1 MTTVSARLATVL
13 AAHVDQA
20 FALMGNGN
28 AWFLD
33 ALRTTDM
40 RITAVRHETA
50 TVASADAYHRV
61 CGRVGLAT
69 MTYGP
74 GFTNT
79 VTSLA
84 EAAQARTPL
93 LVVAGAAPTTGPR
106 PWDVDQT
113 AIAAAVGVP
122 TYTVDAGTPGRVA
135 VEALHHALAR
145 RTPVILA
152 LPYDLVNAPTAE
164 DDDVPA
170 LPALPTPPGP
180 GGADVAR
187 VAEVL
192 GAAARPLILAG
203 RGAKAAAVQVRE
215 LADRLGAVT
224 ASSAPARGLF
234 AGRPY
239 DLGVAGGFAS
249 VPSAELIHA
258 ADVVLA
264 VGAGLNQFTTAF
276 GQAFAPHARVI
287 QVDLAEH
294 ALHPAVTD
302 VVRGD
307 ASIVVRALAD
317 ELADHPRPDRPWGGA
332 AETARDGRLIFEREP
347 GERAAPDGRLDP
359 RSVMRRLDAVLP
371 ADRVVVSDGG
381 HFIGWANTYLDLPAA
396 DSITLVGTAFQS
408 IGLGFPSA
416 PGAAAA
422 RPDATVVVVTG
433 DGGGLMGLPDLD
445 SLARAAASAIVLVF
459 NDAAYGAEVHQY
471 GSQGLDQDIMLID
484 EVDFARVATGFGCA
498 SAVVRTFDDLDAIEA
513 WVADGAR
520 GTFVADLRVSREVV
534 APYILEI
541 IEATLKAPKPGDP
554 SSAEAA
560 GALTE
565 A

>member
-1 MTTVSARLATVL
+1 MTSVSARLATVL
-13 AAHVDQA
+13 ADHVDQA

-61 CGRVGLAT
+61 SGRIAVAT
-69 MTYGP
+69 TTYGP
-74 GFTNT
+74 GFTNAM
-79 VTSLA
+79 TSLA

-93 LVVAGAAPTTGPR
+93 VLVTGAAPTTGQR

-113 AIAAAVGVP
+113 ALAAAVGVP
-122 TYTVDAGTPGRVA
+122 TFTLDAEAPGRIA
-135 VEALHHALAR
+135 VQALHHARAHR
-145 RTPVILA
+145 VPVVLA
-152 LPYDLVNAPTAE
+152 LPYDLVNAPSDESE
-164 DDDVPA
+164 DVAA
-170 LPALPTPPGP
+170 LPFLLPPSPPED
-180 GGADVAR
+180 AVVAR
-187 VAEVL
+187 IAEL
-192 GAAARPLILAG
+192 LEGAARPLILAG
-203 RGAKAAAVQVRE
+203 RGAKAAGGDLGT
-215 LADRLGAVT
+215 LADRLGALT
-224 ASSAPARGLF
+224 ASSAPARGTF
-234 AGRPY
+234 AGRAY

-249 VPSAELIHA
+249 TRSAELIRA
-258 ADVVLA
+258 ADVVLV

-276 GQAFAPHARVI
+276 GQAFAADARVV
-287 QVDLAEH
+287 QVDLADH
-294 ALHPAVTD
+294 ALHAAVTD

-307 ASIVVRALAD
+307 AQVVVRALLD
-317 ELADHPRPDRPWGGA
+317 ELGPGQQPAQPWGGA
-332 AETARDGRLIFEREP
+332 AEAARDGRLTFDREP
-347 GERAAPDGRLDP
+347 GEQAAPDGRLDP
-359 RSVMRRLDAVLP
+359 RSVMRRLDEVLP

-381 HFIGWANTYLDLPAA
+381 HFIGWANAYLQLPAA

-408 IGLGFPSA
+408 IGLGLPSA
-416 PGAAAA
+416 PGVAAG

-445 SLARAAASAIVLVF
+445 SLARTAASALVLVF

-471 GSQGLDQDIMLID
+471 GSQGLDQGIMLID
-484 EVDFARVATGFGCA
+484 EVDFAHVAAGLGCE
-498 SAVVRTFDDLDAIEA
+498 SAVVRTFADLDAVEA
-513 WVADGAR
+513 WVAGGAR
-520 GTFVADLRVSREVV
+520 GTFVADLRISRDVV

-554 SSAEAA
+554 ASTDAA
-560 GALTE
+560 GALAE

>member
-1 MTTVSARLATVL
+1 MTTVSERLATVL

-61 CGRVGLAT
+61 SGRIAIAT
-69 MTYGP
+69 TTYGP
-74 GFTNT
+74 GFTNAL
-79 VTSLA
+79 TSLA

-93 LVVAGAAPTTGPR
+93 VVVTGAAPTAGPR

-122 TYTVDAGTPGRVA
+122 TFTLDAEAPGRTA
-135 VEALHHALAR
+135 VQALHHARAHR
-145 RTPVILA
+145 VPVVLA

-164 DDDVPA
+164 DDDVPV
-170 LPALPTPPGP
+170 LPFLLPPSPP
-180 GGADVAR
+180 ADDVVAR
-187 VAEVL
+187 TAGLLAGAE
-192 GAAARPLILAG
+192 RPLILAG
-203 RGAKAAAVQVRE
+203 RGAKAAAADLGA
-215 LADRLGAVT
+215 LADAVGALT
-224 ASSAPARGLF
+224 ASSAPARGTF

-249 VPSAELIHA
+249 AASAELIRA
-258 ADVVLA
+258 ADVVLV

-276 GQAFAPHARVI
+276 GQCFAPDARVI
-287 QVDLAEH
+287 QVDLAEQ
-294 ALHPAVTD
+294 ALHAVVTD

-307 ASIVVRALAD
+307 AQVVVRALLD
-317 ELADHPRPDRPWGGA
+317 ELADHPRPARPWRGD
-332 AETARDGRLIFEREP
+332 AEAARDGRLSFDREP
-347 GERAAPDGRLDP
+347 GEQAAPDGRLDP
-359 RSVMRRLDAVLP
+359 RSVMRRVDEVLP
-371 ADRVVVSDGG
+371 ADRVIVSDGG
-381 HFIGWANTYLDLPAA
+381 HFIGWANAYLDLPST

-408 IGLGFPSA
+408 IGLGLPSA
-416 PGAAAA
+416 PGVAAG
-422 RPDATVVVVTG
+422 RPDATLVVVTG

-445 SLARAAASAIVLVF
+445 SLARTARSALVLVF

-471 GSQGLDQDIMLID
+471 GSQGLDQGIMLID
-484 EVDFARVATGFGCA
+484 EVDFAQVAEGLGCR
-498 SAVVRTFDDLDAIEA
+498 SAVVRTFDDLDAVEA
-513 WVADGAR
+513 WVSAGAR
-520 GTFVADLRVSREVV
+520 GTFVADLRISRDVV

-541 IEATLKAPKPGDP
+541 IDATLKAPRPGDP
-554 SSAEAA
+554 ASTVAA
-560 GALTE
+560 GALSE

>member
-33 ALRTTDM
+33 ALRATPV

-61 CGRVGLAT
+61 CGRIAVAT
-69 MTYGP
+69 TTYGP
-74 GFTNT
+74 GFTNALT
-79 VTSLA
+79 ALA

-93 LVVAGAAPTTGPR
+93 LVITGAEPTAGPR
-106 PWDVDQT
+106 PRDVDQT
-113 AIAAAVGVP
+113 AVAAAVGVP
-122 TYTVDAGTPGRVA
+122 TFTLDDDAPGRTA
-135 VEALHHALAR
+135 IEALHHALVH
-145 RTPVILA
+145 RTPVVLA
-152 LPYDLVNAPTAE
+152 LPYDLVNASTTE
-164 DDDVPA
+164 SGIPA
-170 LPALPTPPGP
+170 LPPLPAPPAP
-180 GGADVAR
+180 EPAAVTRIADLLAGA
-187 VAEVL
+187 E
-192 GAAARPLILAG
+192 RPLILAG
-203 RGAKAAAVQVRE
+203 RGAKAAADE
-215 LADRLGAVT
+215 LGTLGDRVGALT

-249 VPSAELIHA
+249 ASSAKLIRA
-258 ADVVLA
+258 ADVVLV

-276 GQAFAPHARVI
+276 GQAFAPDARVV

-294 ALHPAVTD
+294 ALHAAVTD

-307 ASIVVRALAD
+307 ATLTVRALLS
-317 ELADHPRPDRPWGGA
+317 ELDDRPSSTPRWGGT
-332 AETARDGRLIFEREP
+332 AETARDGRLTFDRDP
-347 GERAAPDGRLDP
+347 GERTAPDGRLDP
-359 RSVMRRLDAVLP
+359 RSVMRRLNDVLP
-371 ADRVVVSDGG
+371 TDRVVVSDGG
-381 HFIGWANTYLDLPAA
+381 HFIGWANAYLELPAA
-396 DSITLVGTAFQS
+396 DSLTLVGTAFQS
-408 IGLGFPSA
+408 IGLGLPSA
-416 PGAAAA
+416 PGVAAA
-422 RPDATVVVVTG
+422 RPDATVIAVIG

-445 SLARAAASAIVLVF
+445 SLARTAASAIVLVF

-471 GSQGLDQDIMLID
+471 GSQGLDQDVMLID
-484 EVDFARVATGFGCA
+484 EVDFAQVAEGFGCRTT
-498 SAVVRTFDDLDAIEA
+498 VVRTLDDLAVVES

-520 GTFVADLRVSREVV
+520 GTFVADLRISRAVV

-541 IEATLKAPKPGDP
+541 IEATLKGPRPGDAA
-554 SSAEAA
+554 SSVAA
-560 GALTE
+560 GALSE

>member
-13 AAHVDQA
+13 ADHVEVA

-33 ALRTTDM
+33 ALRTTTV

-61 CGRVGLAT
+61 SGRPALAT

-74 GFTNT
+74 GFTNAL
-79 VTSLA
+79 TSLA

-93 LVVAGAAPTTGPR
+93 LVVTGDAPTAGPR

-113 AIAAAVGVP
+113 ALAAAVGVP
-122 TYTVDAGTPGRVA
+122 TFTVDAATPGRTAVA
-135 VEALHHALAR
+135 ALHHALTHR
-145 RTPVILA
+145 IPVVLA
-152 LPYDLVNAPTAE
+152 LPYDLVNAPTDE
-164 DDDVPA
+164 DGPLPLPSPL
-170 LPALPTPPGP
+170 LPAAAEP
-180 GGADVAR
+180 AAVAR
-187 VAEVL
+187 TADLLADAE
-192 GAAARPLILAG
+192 RPLVLAG
-203 RGAKAAAVQVRE
+203 RGAKTAAADLRA
-215 LADRLGAVT
+215 LADGLGALT
-224 ASSAPARGLF
+224 ATSAPARGLF
-234 AGRPY
+234 AGRAY

-249 VPSAELIHA
+249 ASSAELIRS
-258 ADVVLA
+258 ADVVLV

-276 GQAFAPHARVI
+276 GQAFASQARVI
-287 QVDLAEH
+287 QVDLAED
-294 ALHPAVTD
+294 ALHAVVTD

-307 ASIVVRALAD
+307 ARATVAALRSALAGHRTP
-317 ELADHPRPDRPWGGA
+317 ATPWGGA
-332 AETARDGRLIFEREP
+332 AEAARDGRLTFERHP
-347 GERAAPDGRLDP
+347 GERTAPDGRLDP
-359 RSVMRRLDAVLP
+359 RSAMRRLNEVLP

-381 HFIGWANTYLDLPAA
+381 HFIGWANAYLDLPAA

-422 RPDATVVVVTG
+422 RPDATVIAVTG
-433 DGGGLMGLPDLD
+433 DGGGLMGLADLD

-484 EVDFARVATGFGCA
+484 EVDFARLATGFGCA
-498 SAVVRTFDDLDAIEA
+498 AAVVRTLDDLAAVEA
-513 WVADGAR
+513 WVAAGAR
-520 GTFVADLRVSREVV
+520 GTFVADLRISREVV

-541 IEATLKAPKPGDP
+541 IEATLKAPKPGDRA
-554 SSAEAA
+554 SAVAA
-560 GALTE
+560 GALAE